1 MTGDKTAMWTVL
13 VALFGALC
21 WGIAPIFGKM
31 GLARVDPIA
40 GICLRTLIA
49 SGIVAGWLLVS
60 GGLQTMETVSSRAWL
75 FIALEAVLA
84 TLVGDLAYY
93 AALKWGG
100 AAQVTLV
107 MSTAPL
113 FTLLIAVVYLQESTT
128 WAQVIGAVLIVCGL
142 FLVSLGPQI

>member
-1 MTGDKTAMWTVL
+1 MWTVL

-40 GICLRTLIA
+40 GLCLRTLIA

-60 GGLQTMETVSSRAWL
+60 GGLRAMETVSSKAWL

-93 AALKWGG
+93 VALKCGG

-113 FTLLIAVVYLQESTT
+113 FTLLIAVVYLQEATT

>member
-1 MTGDKTAMWTVL
+1 MWTVL
-13 VALFGALC
+13 VALFGAIC
-21 WGIAPIFGKM
+21 WGIAPVFGKM

-40 GICLRTLIA
+40 GLCLRTLIA
-49 SGIVAGWLLVS
+49 SAIVSGWLLVG
-60 GGLQTMETVSSRAWL
+60 GGLRAMETVSGKASL

-107 MSTAPL
+107 MSAAPL
-113 FTLLIAVVYLQESTT
+113 FTLVVAVVYLQESAT
-128 WAQVIGAVLIVCGL
+128 WAQVIGAVLIASGL
-142 FLVSLGPQI
+142 FLVSLGPRI

>member
-1 MTGDKTAMWTVL
+1 MWTVL

-60 GGLQTMETVSSRAWL
+60 GGLRAMETVSSRAWL

-113 FTLLIAVVYLQESTT
+113 FTLLIAVVYLQESAT

>member
-1 MTGDKTAMWTVL
+1 MWTVL

-60 GGLQTMETVSSRAWL
+60 GGLRAMETVSSRAWL

-107 MSTAPL
+107 MFTAPL
-113 FTLLIAVVYLQESTT
+113 FTLLIAVVYLQESDT

>member
-1 MTGDKTAMWTVL
+1 MWTIL

-40 GICLRTLIA
+40 GLCLRTLIA

-60 GGLQTMETVSSRAWL
+60 GGLRAMETVSSKAWL

-93 AALKWGG
+93 VALKCGG

-113 FTLLIAVVYLQESTT
+113 FTLLIAVVYLQEATT

>member
-1 MTGDKTAMWTVL
+1 MWTVL

-40 GICLRTLIA
+40 GLCLRTLIA

-60 GGLQTMETVSSRAWL
+60 GGLRAMETVSSRAWL

-93 AALKWGG
+93 VALKCGG

-113 FTLLIAVVYLQESTT
+113 FTLLIAVVYLQEATT

>member
-1 MTGDKTAMWTVL
+1 MWTVL

-21 WGIAPIFGKM
+21 WGIAPIFGKI
-31 GLARVDPIA
+31 GLARVDPLA
-40 GICLRTLIA
+40 GLCLRTLIA
-49 SGIVAGWLLVS
+49 SGIVTGWLLVS
-60 GGLQTMETVSSRAWL
+60 GELRAMETVSSRAWF
-75 FIALEAVLA
+75 FIALEAILA

-93 AALKWGG
+93 AALKGGG

-113 FTLLIAVVYLQESTT
+113 FTLIIAVVYLREVTT

-142 FLVSLGPQI
+142 FLVSLGPQV

>member
-1 MTGDKTAMWTVL
+1 MWTVL

-21 WGIAPIFGKM
+21 WGIAPIFGKI
-31 GLARVDPIA
+31 GLARVDPLA
-40 GICLRTLIA
+40 GLCLRTLIA
-49 SGIVAGWLLVS
+49 SGIVTGWLLVS
-60 GGLQTMETVSSRAWL
+60 GELRAMETVSSRAWL
-75 FIALEAVLA
+75 FIALEAILA

-93 AALKWGG
+93 AALKCGG

-113 FTLLIAVVYLQESTT
+113 FTLIIAVVYLREVTT

-142 FLVSLGPQI
+142 FLVSLGPQV